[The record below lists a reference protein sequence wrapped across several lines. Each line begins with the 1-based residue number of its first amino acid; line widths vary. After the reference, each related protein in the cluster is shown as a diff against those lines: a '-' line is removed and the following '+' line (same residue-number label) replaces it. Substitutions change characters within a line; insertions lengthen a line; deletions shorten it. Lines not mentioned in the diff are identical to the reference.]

1 MSLCIKDLN
10 KFILFDEDLNRYLI
24 KLILKL
30 EIRKFKFLLN
40 ILNLIFI

>member
-24 KLILKL
+24 KFNLNSDFKLLFVLI
-30 EIRKFKFLLN
+30 N
-40 ILNLIFI
+40 